1 MKSTGTFSIRGRF
14 ASLFYEEILAA
25 LVVIAAIG
33 VVLSLEL
40 SF

>member
-1 MKSTGTFSIRGRF
+1 MKSTGTFIMRGR
-14 ASLFYEEILAA
+14 LRVPLLREILAT